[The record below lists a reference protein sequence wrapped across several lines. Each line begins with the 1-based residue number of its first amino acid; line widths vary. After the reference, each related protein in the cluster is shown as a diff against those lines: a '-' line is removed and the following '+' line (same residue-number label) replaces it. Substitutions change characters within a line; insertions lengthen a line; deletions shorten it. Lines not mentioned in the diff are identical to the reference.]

1 MKGAQIICV
10 ATPGA
15 FFVVYSI
22 QAKNKLT
29 SAVDYSSHD
38 IEHTTSRTEVS
49 DEMLSAI
56 PKRRHEFHFITY
68 LLKKFELGFFC
79 NFGNHYSYKIWHSRT
94 EHSELSV

>member
-22 QAKNKLT
+22 QAKNKLS

-56 PKRRHEFHFITY
+56 PKRRHEFNLITY
-68 LLKKFELGFFC
+68 LLIECELGYFVILETLIF
-79 NFGNHYSYKIWHSRT
+79 KI
-94 EHSELSV
+94 

>member
-22 QAKNKLT
+22 QAKNKLS

-56 PKRRHEFHFITY
+56 PKRRHEFY
-68 LLKKFELGFFC
+68 LQRHLLIEWELAYFLILKIE
-79 NFGNHYSYKIWHSRT
+79 NRT
-94 EHSELSV
+94 K

>member
-22 QAKNKLT
+22 QAKNKLS

-38 IEHTTSRTEVS
+38 IEHTTNRTEVS

-56 PKRRHEFHFITY
+56 PKRRHEFNLITY
-68 LLKKFELGFFC
+68 LLIECELGYFVILETLIRA
-79 NFGNHYSYKIWHSRT
+79 K
-94 EHSELSV
+94 